1 MRRAGLL
8 AAALCVALAA
18 PLPAIAAEAAP
29 IEVTARPIALDPEK
43 PDRTD
48 FGKLEYVGGLVLSS
62 SDARFGGISGLEI
75 SEDGA
80 DLVAISDRGT
90 WFTARLESDESHRP
104 VAISD
109 ARISPLL
116 APNGKPVRDGDHDA
130 EGLMRTP
137 SGDMLVSFERRHR
150 IWRYP
155 FAAQGPEAVPVPVD
169 TPAVLARFNFN
180 EGVEALALRP
190 DGGPDGRI
198 VAFSERTETPGG
210 DIIGLIQTRD
220 GFEGL
225 TVAPAGRYHIT
236 DAATLAD
243 GRLVLLE
250 RRFTLIGGVGMRMR
264 LLAPT
269 DLTPGAHIEG
279 EELID
284 LPARYA
290 IDNMEALA
298 SRAMPDG
305 STLLYVMSDD
315 NFSPLQR
322 TLLLVFRVP
331 ATP

>member
-1 MRRAGLL
+1 MRGTPLLALALL
-8 AAALCVALAA
+8 AAFASAAPALAA
-18 PLPAIAAEAAP
+18 DGDAV
-29 IEVTARPIALDPEK
+29 EVTARPIALDPET
-43 PDRTD
+43 PERTA
-48 FGKLEYVGGLVLSS
+48 FGRLEYVGGLVLSS
-62 SDARFGGISGLEI
+62 ADARFGGISGLEI

-90 WFTARLESDESHRP
+90 WFTARLESDASHRP

-109 ARISPLL
+109 ARIAPLL

-130 EGLMRTP
+130 EGLVRTP

-155 FAAQGPEAVPVPVD
+155 FAQDGVAAIPVPVA
-169 TPAVLARFNFN
+169 TPAILARFNYN
-180 EGVEALALRP
+180 EGIEALALRP
-190 DGGPDGRI
+190 DGGDGRI
-198 VAFSERTETPGG
+198 VAFSERTETPEG

-225 TVAPAGRYHIT
+225 TVAPEGRYHIT
-236 DAATLAD
+236 DAAALAN

-269 DLTPGAHIEG
+269 DLTPGARIEG

-331 ATP
+331 AAP